1 MHGHTRGEIMSITIR
16 DRTGT
21 ALVNVAATNAVD
33 RWAIE
38 RSMQSESSQRRGYDQ
53 ARAALRF
60 AEAVDRVML
69 WVGFR
74 LAQPAVPAM

>member
-1 MHGHTRGEIMSITIR
+1 MSITILN
-16 DRTGT
+16 RTGT

-33 RWAIE
+33 RCAIE

-60 AEAVDRVML
+60 AETVDRVIL

>member
-1 MHGHTRGEIMSITIR
+1 MR
-16 DRTGT
+16 
-21 ALVNVAATNAVD
+21 
-33 RWAIE
+33 
-38 RSMQSESSQRRGYDQ
+38 SESTQRRGYDQ

-74 LAQPAVPAM
+74 LAQPAVPAT

>member
-1 MHGHTRGEIMSITIR
+1 MSTTIR

-21 ALVNVAATNAVD
+21 ALVNAAANNAVD

-38 RSMQSESSQRRGYDQ
+38 RSMQSESAQRRGYDQ
-53 ARAALRF
+53 ARAALRV
-60 AEAVDRVML
+60 AEMVDRTML

-74 LAQPAVPAM
+74 LAQPAVPAR